1 MRLWGIYSFSLP
13 IASLVPYINQYPSTS
28 LWHFLCFFHLVDSH
42 HNVLTYLLEQIKKLQ
57 RNGTVEH
64 EFSIFWVP
72 RRTLVCNQ
80 ILEDEGIIGDVNIT
94 EFPLY
99 FLPLESDILSLE
111 LGDAFPD
118 LYLV

>member
-1 MRLWGIYSFSLP
+1 MAFFLFTLYVVDGHQNALTCSL
-13 IASLVPYINQYPSTS
+13 
-28 LWHFLCFFHLVDSH
+28 D
-42 HNVLTYLLEQIKKLQ
+42 QIRKLQ

-80 ILEDEGIIGDVNIT
+80 ILEDEGIIGDVNIA

-111 LGDAFPD
+111 LGYAFPD